1 VKPIA
6 DGDEWKTAFRTRYG
20 LFEYLVMPFGLTN
33 APASFQNLIN
43 DTLREYLDISVIVY
57 LDDILVFSKTR
68 EAHITHVKQV
78 LDKLQQN
85 QLWAKAEK
93 CTFFKHEVDF
103 LVPRIG
109 SWRLHG
115 SKESCRPILANPLIC
130 LQHSSL
136 PWFCQLL
143 QMIHPNLLQ
152 SDNSLNK
159 TTPQGDQV

>member
-68 EAHITHVKQV
+68 AHITHVKQV

-85 QLWAKAEK
+85 QLWAK
-93 CTFFKHEVDF
+93 
-103 LVPRIG
+103 
-109 SWRLHG
+109 S
-115 SKESCRPILANPLIC
+115 
-130 LQHSSL
+130 
-136 PWFCQLL
+136 
-143 QMIHPNLLQ
+143 
-152 SDNSLNK
+152 
-159 TTPQGDQV
+159 